1 MFESNVFDFFSEDDI
16 QKPIQLKAIIGPDL
30 IFDHNRFQ
38 ACQVGMRNGQVQSK
52 YETSINSYS
61 VKKWERNPYPSSDF
75 VLKV

>member
-30 IFDHNRFQ
+30 I
-38 ACQVGMRNGQVQSK
+38 
-52 YETSINSYS
+52 
-61 VKKWERNPYPSSDF
+61 PSSDF

>member
-1 MFESNVFDFFSEDDI
+1 MSEVKTGRYSVGEEI
-16 QKPIQLKAIIGPDL
+16 Y
-30 IFDHNRFQ
+30 

-52 YETSINSYS
+52 YETSINSHS